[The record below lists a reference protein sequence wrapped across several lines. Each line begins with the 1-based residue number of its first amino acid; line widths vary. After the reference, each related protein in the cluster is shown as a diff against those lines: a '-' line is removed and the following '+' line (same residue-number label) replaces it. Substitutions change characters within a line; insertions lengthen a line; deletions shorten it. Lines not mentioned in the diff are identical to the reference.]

1 MKVLAQ
7 KNINITFLEIL
18 LKTCLMQKHF
28 NKSLIMTGDE
38 EENFQSSNTW
48 WICEKR
54 IENDDENLH
63 KKVIAT

>member
-1 MKVLAQ
+1 
-7 KNINITFLEIL
+7 
-18 LKTCLMQKHF
+18 MQKHF

-48 WICEKR
+48 WICEKC